1 MYSAVIAKP
10 KRNVFAVLDIG
21 TTKIICLIV
30 KINGNFSYK
39 VTGTGYKIAEGVN
52 GGSITNV
59 KHANYSISSTIGLAE
74 QVSEETIDRSMASL
88 NSLSASS

>member
-52 GGSITNV
+52 GG
-59 KHANYSISSTIGLAE
+59 
-74 QVSEETIDRSMASL
+74 
-88 NSLSASS
+88 